1 MDEMRMPQELFDEV
15 RQRLLTWALLPPVV
29 VATVLAL
36 IDLQSAPLVPFTLS
50 MALFTLCGMV
60 ARMKQHCYP
69 LAAWLLCIGS
79 LVFAL
84 LVWEWIPFSDAHHAV
99 LYAVLVAGVTIG
111 PWAAIVASALA
122 SFALAFGMGFPH
134 YLPPAYAS
142 NLLLVWSVG
151 FLAYVAQ
158 RPQKRVVDWAWS
170 GYRQARDNL
179 DMARDRQ
186 LQLKQALQD
195 LAMANAHT
203 TRLNEMLSAARR
215 AVEEARRAKEEFV
228 ANVSHELRTPLN
240 MIIGF
245 SDMILGAPGTYAQR
259 LPPALLADVAAIKR
273 NSQHLASLVDD
284 VLDLAEAETGR
295 MQLFRE
301 PTSIKQIIQEA
312 VEAVSVLFEQKG
324 LSLTLDVPDDLPP
337 AYCDHTRIRQ
347 VILNLLSNAGRFT
360 EKGGATARARCEQEM
375 LVVSVADTGPGMD
388 PDSRVRLF
396 QPFQQADASI
406 RRRYGGTG
414 LGLAISQRFVEMH
427 GGRIW
432 LDGELNVGTTASF
445 TLPVHKPDPED
456 TTRRWFSP
464 YQEYAARDMPSRA
477 PLPAIKPRVV
487 VVERGR
493 VLTDLIARYVEDL
506 EAVPVPCLEEAG
518 AAIDTLAPMAMV
530 INESSIDA
538 SGDEGI
544 CLPEMG
550 FDIPIARCWIPHPQ
564 PTVLQE
570 GVQEY
575 LIKPIVRGALIEAL
589 DRVAPDSRTV
599 LVVDDDPEALQLF
612 GRMLASTRRRY
623 TVLDAEDGASALE
636 LLRERRPDALLL
648 DLVMPNGDGFSVLRA
663 KAQDDA
669 IRDIPVIIVSATD
682 PQREPII
689 SRELIITRQQGLS
702 AREVVLSLRAIT
714 RALQPRYGAPAR
726 HGTPA
731 A

>member
-1 MDEMRMPQELFDEV
+1 MDEMRMPQALFDEV
-15 RQRLLTWALLPPVV
+15 RQRLLTWALVPPVV

-50 MALFTLCGMV
+50 MILFTLCGLV
-60 ARMKQHCYP
+60 ARLRHLCYP
-69 LAAWLLCIGS
+69 VAAWVLCLGS
-79 LVFAL
+79 LGIAL
-84 LVWEWIPFSDAHHAV
+84 LTCEWIPFSDAHHAV
-99 LYAVLVAGVTIG
+99 LYPVLVAGITIG
-111 PWAAIVASALA
+111 PWAALVASALA
-122 SFALAFGMGFPH
+122 SLGLAYGMGFPT
-134 YLPPAYAS
+134 YLPPAYAT
-142 NLLLVWSVG
+142 NLLLVWSIG
-151 FLAYVAQ
+151 FLAYIAQ
-158 RPQKRVVDWAWS
+158 RPEKRVIEWAWH

-195 LAMANAHT
+195 LALANAQT

-284 VLDLAEAETGR
+284 VLDLAEVETGR

-301 PTSIKQIIQEA
+301 PTSIKEVIQEA
-312 VEAVSVLFEQKG
+312 MEAVSVLFEQKG

-337 AYCDHTRIRQ
+337 AYCDRTRIRQ

-360 EKGGATARARCEQEM
+360 EEGGAIIRARCEQEI
-375 LVVSVADTGPGMD
+375 LLVSVADTGPGLD
-388 PDSRVRLF
+388 PDSRMRLF

-432 LDGELNVGTTASF
+432 LEGAPKEGTMACF
-445 TLPVHKPDPED
+445 TLPAHKPTPED
-456 TTRRWFSP
+456 GTLRWFSP
-464 YQEYAARDMPSRA
+464 YQEYAPRNKPSQA
-477 PLPAIKPRVV
+477 PLPAVKPRVV
-487 VVERGR
+487 VVERGQ
-493 VLTDLIARYVEDL
+493 VLTELIARYVEDL
-506 EAVPVPCLEEAG
+506 EAVPVPSLEEAG
-518 AAIDTLAPMAMV
+518 AAIDTLAPVAMV
-530 INESSIDA
+530 INEADIDTP
-538 SGDEGI
+538 EGGALR
-544 CLPEMG
+544 LPEMS
-550 FDIPIARCWIPHPQ
+550 FDIPITRCWISSPQ
-564 PTVLQE
+564 PSVLQE

-575 LIKPIVRGALIEAL
+575 LIKPIVRGTLIETL
-589 DRVAPDSRTV
+589 DRVAPEGRTV

-623 TVLDAEDGASALE
+623 AVLDAEDGATALE
-636 LLRERRPDALLL
+636 LLRERRPDVLLL

-669 IRDIPVIIVSATD
+669 IRNIPVIIISATD

-689 SRELIITRQQGLS
+689 SRELIVTRQQGLS

-714 RALQPRYGAPAR
+714 HALQPRYGAPAR